1 MIEHIEDM
9 LKNVESFLY
18 DRHVMS
24 SMGVQKIKVLHT
36 LLKVVQSKLKE
47 LPDECEHYEDCGMAY
62 SQGSAESYYD
72 GRSDAYD

>member
-24 SMGVQKIKVLHT
+24 SMGVQKVKVLRT
-36 LLKVVQSKLKE
+36 LLKVVESKLKE
-47 LPDECEHYEDCGMAY
+47 LPDECRFFEACGMAY
-62 SQGSAESYYD
+62 NQDKEGYYPP
-72 GRSDAYD
+72 